1 MNFRKL
7 LIILVSVLLLAA
19 AADVI
24 LERQFLHIRE
34 QPSEQKLQPV
44 SVFESYENG
53 RFGYRLLYPSSWV
66 LEAAQQDSD
75 TVTFSNPNDFSEE
88 ITVSVVDAKMESVIK
103 KSLQLQGESP
113 IVLGGVPATIGFR
126 QEQSDSRPFQAVY
139 AVNGKYLY
147 YLMGRSDRFAEVVD
161 LFQFFGNSR

>member
-7 LIILVSVLLLAA
+7 LIILVLVLLLAV

-34 QPSEQKLQPV
+34 QPSEQKSQPV
-44 SVFESYENG
+44 SAFESYENG
-53 RFGYRLLYPSSWV
+53 RFSYRLQYPSSWV

-103 KSLQLQGESP
+103 KSLQLRGESQV
-113 IVLGGVPATIGFR
+113 VLGGVPAIAGFR

-139 AVNGKYLY
+139 AVNGKFLY
-147 YLMGRSDRFAEVVD
+147 YLMGRSDRFTEFIGS
-161 LFQFFGNSR
+161 FQFFGNPR